1 MLFSDR
7 FPFQRAEDPCAIKF
21 LIRLLPLMN
30 ANTFS
35 QCYLCLCHHLDELC
49 YLLPS
54 SFAMLTGFIGGIF
67 IFPEI
72 ENFELHVSIFINV
85 STMKD
90 KVKRDSNWAEILRIK
105 QSLKNNH
112 LN

>member
-1 MLFSDR
+1 
-7 FPFQRAEDPCAIKF
+7 
-21 LIRLLPLMN
+21 MN

-67 IFPEI
+67 FPEI
-72 ENFELHVSIFINV
+72 ENFELRVFIFINV

-90 KVKRDSNWAEILRIK
+90 NVKRDSNWAEILLIK
-105 QSLKNNH
+105 QSLKNNP
-112 LN
+112 LK